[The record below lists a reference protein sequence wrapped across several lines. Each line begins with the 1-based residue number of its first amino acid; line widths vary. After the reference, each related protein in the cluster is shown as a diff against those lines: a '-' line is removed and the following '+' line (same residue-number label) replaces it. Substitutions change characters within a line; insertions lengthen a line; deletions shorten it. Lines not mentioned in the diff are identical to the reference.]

1 MLGFNAGISLRQ
13 TKSVR
18 RERPMQYELTITL
31 SLESN
36 SNQDRVAK
44 QFASLFDFGT
54 VKESIVDGLQLLED
68 PRLVSISVRGKSRR
82 AQH

>member
-1 MLGFNAGISLRQ
+1 
-13 TKSVR
+13 
-18 RERPMQYELTITL
+18 MQYELTITL

-36 SNQDRVAK
+36 PDQDRVTK

-68 PRLVSISVRGKSRR
+68 PRLISISVWGKSGR